1 MPWPLRSL
9 VFVLV
14 GIAASLAAWPAVAE
28 PAAGLIAALK
38 DAKTIRIEVA
48 QTFIYHKRGALAP
61 TPIPG
66 YRLPYEELLADILTG
81 AGIRVV
87 PPGEAAEATISID
100 AEGEALGSLYFEQL
114 KGYLYTGA
122 LLRGSVAFGAPG
134 QTPYRLAFVGR
145 VERQRNLERNLG
157 YEEPENAPFDGAL
170 GAAGSYL
177 DKTIEAV
184 ATLYGPQPLLAAIQ
198 DGDPRI
204 RPYAARMLG
213 DMGDAVAVPVLVD
226 ALADRDPK
234 LRWQAAWSLGRI
246 GDEAAIE
253 PLIDALDDR
262 DADVRWFSA
271 WSLAEITG
279 ETHGQD
285 ADAWLDWLARE
296 VRN

>member
-1 MPWPLRSL
+1 MPWALRMLL
-9 VFVLV
+9 VVL
-14 GIAASLAAWPAVAE
+14 AM
-28 PAAGLIAALK
+28 AAGAATRPATAQPEAGLVEALR
-38 DAKTIRIEVA
+38 DARTVRIDVA
-48 QTFIYHKRGALAP
+48 QSFAYHERGAITG

-66 YRLPYEELLADILTG
+66 YHLPFEELLADILVG
-81 AGIRVV
+81 AGLEPVQA
-87 PPGEAAEATISID
+87 GEAADAIVTVD
-100 AEGEALGSLYFEQL
+100 AEGEALGALYFEQL

-122 LLRGSVAFGAPG
+122 LLRGSVAFGVVG
-134 QTPYRLAFVGR
+134 QTPYRIAFVGR

-157 YEEPENAPFDGAL
+157 YEEPENAPFDAAL

-177 DKTIEAV
+177 DKTTEAI
-184 ATLYGPQPLLAAIQ
+184 AALYGPDPLLAAIL

-204 RPYAARMLG
+204 RPYAARVLG
-213 DMGDAVAVPVLVD
+213 DLGEASAVPVLID
-226 ALADRDPK
+226 ALDDRDPK

-262 DADVRWFSA
+262 DGDVRWFAA

-279 ETHGQD
+279 QELGGD
-285 ADAWLDWLARE
+285 PDAWQAWLGRQ